1 MHKPPADLLAFSIL
15 LLCCVLLVWTGIAG
29 PIFADSF
36 WVGLEKWQT
45 LLAAILA
52 LIAAYFAARPV
63 YRQLEEQ
70 RRQSAAAAV
79 TVIVKAAVA
88 LEGERDRVR
97 VVSDDLYRLNGLLHE
112 YDNGSLHDIY
122 ASWPNAAFDQMDV
135 CDAALR
141 DMRRYSQR
149 NPDLSTTQHARL
161 HAIAALQAVRTSL
174 TDLVTIMR
182 QNTSGLNYE
191 DGEADIP
198 EQEHDERRNVMD
210 VNLAKWKAAAAHL
223 DDVISDEISGVW
235 RRIRHLERI
244 AVGHSLSRQ

>member
-1 MHKPPADLLAFSIL
+1 MLS
-15 LLCCVLLVWTGIAG
+15 CVLLAWTGIAG

-36 WVGLEKWQT
+36 WIGLEKWQT

-88 LEGERDRVR
+88 LEGERDRIR
-97 VVSDDLYRLNGLLHE
+97 VVSDDLYRLNDLLNE

-122 ASWPNAAFDQMDV
+122 ASWPNAAFDQMDI

-141 DMRRYSQR
+141 DMRRHSQR
-149 NPDLSTTQHARL
+149 NPDRSSTQQARL

-182 QNTSGLNYE
+182 QNTSGLSYE
-191 DGEADIP
+191 EGEEDIP
-198 EQEHDERRNVMD
+198 EQEHDERRNLMD
-210 VNLAKWKAAAAHL
+210 VNLTNWKAAAAHL
-223 DDVISDEISGVW
+223 DEVISGEISDVW

-244 AVGHSLSRQ
+244 AIGYSLGHQ